1 MVGRWVLRV
10 CHPSLTLFLSL
21 LLPLLLP
28 PSTPLSC
35 CFQLLV
41 GVARRRQRKT
51 QRGCLFPP
59 PGGRRRSRSRVGG
72 GCDKQQRI
80 INLASPRPGSRLLG
94 PLIDDGGH
102 SLVNQGAGASLTAR
116 RSGELPGAST
126 RPGASPR
133 PRPRADGRTSRR
145 QRGGWR
151 RLVGDAGLLTEASL
165 LVHPGKKSQEAR
177 QWRFPSGNA
186 GCVLDQRPPSV
197 FAPRPALMSDN
208 NK

>member
-59 PGGRRRSRSRVGG
+59 LGGRGRRSRVG

-102 SLVNQGAGASLTAR
+102 SLVNRGAAASLTTR
-116 RSGELPGAST
+116 RTGELPRAST

-133 PRPRADGRTSRR
+133 PRPQPRQVDAAGRRRADGRPDG
-145 QRGGWR
+145 RGEA
-151 RLVGDAGLLTEASL
+151 GDDWLEMPVS
-165 LVHPGKKSQEAR
+165 
-177 QWRFPSGNA
+177 
-186 GCVLDQRPPSV
+186 
-197 FAPRPALMSDN
+197 
-208 NK
+208 